1 METGPVDSGRARRN
15 GASLF
20 ETLRDDIVTFRLA
33 PGAVLSRAALQ
44 ERFGVS
50 STPVRD
56 ALLRLQEEGLVEI
69 FPQHATIVA
78 PIDLERAR
86 RAQFLRRAV
95 EIEIVRTVA
104 QARDPGVVARLRS
117 LVRQGAAFAELGEM
131 EAFAT
136 ADQSFHRLTYE
147 AAGVPDLWSLVRRQ
161 AGHIDRLRHLN
172 LPVAGKMREILR
184 AHTAIVDAIEAGDP
198 DAAAAALRD
207 HLSRSIEFVDTLRET
222 HPDYFGE
229 NRAAS

>member
-1 METGPVDSGRARRN
+1 MEGGLVDVVRGRRV
-15 GASLF
+15 GAPLF

-33 PGAVLSRAALQ
+33 PGAVLSRADLQ
-44 ERFGVS
+44 ERFAVS

-56 ALLRLQEEGLVEI
+56 ALMRLQQEGLVEI

-78 PIDLERAR
+78 PIDIERAR

-95 EIEIVRTVA
+95 EIEIVRTIA
-104 QARDPGVVARLRS
+104 AAPDPAVVARLRG
-117 LVRQGAAFAELGEM
+117 LIRQGRAFAELGET

-147 AAGVPDLWSLVRRQ
+147 AAGVPDLWALVRRQ

-172 LPVAGKMREILR
+172 LPVAGKMHEILR
-184 AHTAIVDAIEAGDP
+184 AHDAIVDAIEAGDP
-198 DAAAAALRD
+198 DAAASALRD
-207 HLSRSIEFVDTLRET
+207 HLSRSLDFVDRLRDT
-222 HPDYFGE
+222 HPDYFGDG
-229 NRAAS
+229 